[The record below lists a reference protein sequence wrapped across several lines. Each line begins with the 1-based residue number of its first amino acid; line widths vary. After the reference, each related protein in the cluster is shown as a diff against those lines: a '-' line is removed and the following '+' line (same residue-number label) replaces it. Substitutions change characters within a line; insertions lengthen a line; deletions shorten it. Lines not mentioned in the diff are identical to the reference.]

1 MNMTM
6 EECNEMS
13 ERLRKLADKY
23 ETHAFLIDDPSCF
36 MHRYKET
43 RDVEIVALVAA
54 ALAFG
59 KRSEILSHIELFLKM
74 MDGDTPS
81 NWIKSG
87 KFRNFLPD
95 RKESFYRIF
104 TYRNL
109 LYMCE
114 ALRVVLNSFGSLG
127 ACMEDAYRKGECE
140 LHQGRLASVLSS
152 RFPLEAAPLIS
163 KGETSANKR
172 LNLFLRWMVRDNSP
186 VDLGLWTWYPKA
198 ELLMPL
204 DTHVVAVAN
213 QFGLLQSKCASLAQ
227 AVKLT
232 NFMKKVF
239 PDDPVKGDFALF
251 GYGVTSI

>member
-1 MNMTM
+1 
-6 EECNEMS
+6 MS
-13 ERLRKLADKY
+13 EDFCIIAEKLRRLAAKY
-23 ETHAFLIDDPSCF
+23 ETSGFLMDDPSGF
-36 MHRYKET
+36 MHRYKKT

-59 KRSEILSHIELFLKM
+59 KRSEILSHIERFLGM

-87 KFRNFLPD
+87 KFRNLLPD
-95 RKESFYRIF
+95 NNQSFYRIF

-109 LYMCE
+109 RCMCE
-114 ALRVVLNSFGSLG
+114 ALRVILNLFGSLG

-152 RFPLEAAPLIS
+152 RFPLEASPLIS

-186 VDLGLWTWYPKA
+186 VDLGLWTWYPKT

-232 NFMKKVF
+232 DFMKKVF

-251 GYGVTSI
+251 GYGVANEGD